1 MPQGASTAIMLPVC
15 TLIEGGP
22 LHGSPVA
29 MLCAGADALAA
40 FLRIR
45 PVSQDP
51 GAGQQGLQPAPT
63 KVCLALWQI
72 TAGAPPHLLGCCGRP
87 AQQGLFGRRE
97 QPAPAWTLSLDAQAG
112 VCLVAAGGD
121 QLHVFRW
128 KASTLRADCG
138 DNCPVTTYLIIK
150 PPCECGGQRPA
161 NYWRRSICDYAV
173 MAQEAEAR
181 ALSVSYA
188 AIALA
193 GPHSGAA
200 LWGSGCAAV
209 LQPTGML
216 AAVRLDERGQPCD
229 IAQFSSNCIFRGAA
243 CRSDRYGLR
252 ALLLAQRCA

>member
-1 MPQGASTAIMLPVC
+1 MGHQWPCCVQGQMPS
-15 TLIEGGP
+15 P
-22 LHGSPVA
+22 LCCGFDPSHKI
-29 MLCAGADALAA
+29 LALASRA
-40 FLRIR
+40 SSRA
-45 PVSQDP
+45 D
-51 GAGQQGLQPAPT
+51 

-72 TAGAPPHLLGCCGRP
+72 TAGAPPHLLGCCSRP
-87 AQQGLFGRRE
+87 ARQGLFGRRE

-229 IAQFSSNCIFRGAA
+229 IAQFSSNCIFRALPAEATGMASEHRSLPSAA
-243 CRSDRYGLR
+243 LDR
-252 ALLLAQRCA
+252 